1 MTAQVITPANHVEF
15 ITTGKVAEFK
25 PPEAAKEPTTEVKP
39 EAVTAPVDAKAKAD
53 ATDQP
58 STEKPRG
65 EDGKFKKAGE
75 PAADADPED
84 AELTE
89 KVRKI
94 IAKKHRQMKEAEEFA
109 TGEGRRALQAERRA
123 AELQREIEALR
134 SGKSD
139 GPSQARNEG
148 SDPDEPKQGDFKT
161 VGEYTRALVKYEAEK
176 AGKQGK
182 AQAEQA
188 RQQSEAQAAIATYV
202 ERQDAFREATPDYD
216 DVVGAADVEMHPA
229 AMQYLVESEMGPQL
243 AYHLAK
249 NPGEITRLKKLSP
262 SRLVAEL
269 GKLEMKLEAPKAAPA
284 TAAAKEAPQVSKA
297 PAPIQALEGKT
308 TTVTKDPS
316 QMNFAELREHRRK
329 EEMAKRAA
337 GR

>member
-1 MTAQVITPANHVEF
+1 MTAQVITPENHVEF

-39 EAVTAPVDAKAKAD
+39 EAGTAPADAKAKAD

-58 STEKPRG
+58 STDQPRG

-139 GPSQARNEG
+139 GPSRAAE

-176 AGKQGK
+176 AGKANK
-182 AQAEQA
+182 AHAENA

-269 GKLEMKLEAPKAAPA
+269 GKLEMKLEAPKAAPDK
-284 TAAAKEAPQVSKA
+284 AAPKEAPQVSKA

-316 QMNFAELREHRRK
+316 QMNFQELREFRRQ
-329 EEMAKRAA
+329 EAMKRASS